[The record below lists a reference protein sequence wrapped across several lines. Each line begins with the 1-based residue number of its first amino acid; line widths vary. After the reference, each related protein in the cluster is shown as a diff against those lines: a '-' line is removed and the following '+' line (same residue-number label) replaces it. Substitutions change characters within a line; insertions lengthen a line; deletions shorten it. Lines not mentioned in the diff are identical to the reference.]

1 MLGDRSS
8 SSINK
13 PSLSDKNIQR
23 NNIFSDADGANPN
36 QDHKLEQ
43 ALAQSPALLATA
55 NEPKALFGW
64 RRCNVSGA

>member
-13 PSLSDKNIQR
+13 PSLSGKNIQK
-23 NNIFSDADGANPN
+23 NNIFSDADGVNPN

-43 ALAQSPALLATA
+43 ALA
-55 NEPKALFGW
+55 
-64 RRCNVSGA
+64 

>member
-13 PSLSDKNIQR
+13 PSLSGENIQR
-23 NNIFSDADGANPN
+23 NNIFSDADWVNSN

-43 ALAQSPALLATA
+43 ALA
-55 NEPKALFGW
+55 
-64 RRCNVSGA
+64 